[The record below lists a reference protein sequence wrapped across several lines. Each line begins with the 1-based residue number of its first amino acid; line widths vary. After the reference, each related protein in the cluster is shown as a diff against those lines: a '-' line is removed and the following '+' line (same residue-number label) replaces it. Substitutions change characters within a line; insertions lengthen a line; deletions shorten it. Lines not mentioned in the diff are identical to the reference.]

1 MKKSLLAMA
10 VLGTFAGMA
19 SAQTNVTVYGIVD
32 AGYVREFGDGPERSK
47 LTSGIK
53 NGSRLGFKGTED
65 LGGGLSA
72 NFLLENGF
80 QVDDGTLGQSQTIT
94 LPTTTRLF
102 GRQAYVGL
110 SSKTLGAI
118 NLGRQYAPIFTS
130 QDSVDPFGTGLAGAL
145 TNIMASVVR
154 VDNSVKYTTP
164 LMGGLSADLLY
175 GFGEVAGNSSESRT
189 LGGSLN
195 FSNGPIAATL
205 AHTNV
210 DVPTAG
216 EKTKLTLLGG
226 TFDFGMAKAHAA
238 FQREKGTAIDARDY
252 MIGVSA
258 PIGAGTILASYI
270 RKDDRTALE
279 QDADQ
284 IAVGY
289 VHNLSKRTNV
299 YTSFARIS
307 NDNDAG
313 YTVGS
318 AIESGATTKAFNIGV
333 QHKF

>member
-1 MKKSLLAMA
+1 MRKSLSALV
-10 VLGTFAGMA
+10 VLGAFTSVA

-32 AGYVREFGDGPERSK
+32 AGFVREFGDGPERTK

-80 QVDDGTLGQSQTIT
+80 QVDNGTLGQSDPAANIN
-94 LPTTTRLF
+94 RLF

-130 QDSVDPFGTGLAGAL
+130 LDSIDPFGTGLAGTS
-145 TNIMASVVR
+145 TNLMDTVVR
-154 VDNSVKYTTP
+154 VDNSVKYSTP
-164 LMGGLSADLLY
+164 LMGGLSADVLY
-175 GFGEVAGNSSESRT
+175 GFGETAGDSSASRT
-189 LGGSLN
+189 LGASVN

-205 AHTNV
+205 AHSNV
-210 DVPTAG
+210 DVPAAA
-216 EKTKLTLLGG
+216 EKNKLTLIGG
-226 TFDFGMAKAHAA
+226 SFDFGMAKAYAA
-238 FQREKGTAIDARDY
+238 FQREKGAASDARDY
-252 MIGVSA
+252 LLGVSA
-258 PIGAGTILASYI
+258 PIGSGTILASYI

-307 NDNDAG
+307 NDNGAAN
-313 YTVGS
+313 TVGS
-318 AIESGATTKAFNIGV
+318 AIESGETSKAFNVGV

>member
-1 MKKSLLAMA
+1 MKKSLLALS
-10 VLGTFAGMA
+10 VLSAFAGVA

-32 AGYVREFGDGPERSK
+32 AGFVREFGDGPERSK

-65 LGGGLSA
+65 LGGGISA

-80 QVDDGTLGQSQTIT
+80 QVDNGTLGQSDPASNIN
-94 LPTTTRLF
+94 RLF

-154 VDNSVKYTTP
+154 VDNSIKYSTP
-164 LMGGLSADLLY
+164 LMGGLSADVLY
-175 GFGEVAGNSSESRT
+175 GFGEVAGDSSESRT

-210 DVPTAG
+210 DTPAVG

-226 TFDFGMAKAHAA
+226 TFDFGVAKAHAA
-238 FQREKGTAIDARDY
+238 FQLEKGVATDARDY

-270 RKDDRTALE
+270 RKNDRTTLE

-318 AIESGATTKAFNIGV
+318 AIESGETTKAFNIGV

>member
-1 MKKSLLAMA
+1 MKKSLLALS
-10 VLGTFAGMA
+10 VLSAFAGVA

-32 AGYVREFGDGPERSK
+32 AGFVREFGDGPERSK

-65 LGGGLSA
+65 LGGGISA

-80 QVDDGTLGQSQTIT
+80 QVDNGTLGQSDPAANIN
-94 LPTTTRLF
+94 RLF

-154 VDNSVKYTTP
+154 VDNSIKYSTP
-164 LMGGLSADLLY
+164 LMGGLSADVLY
-175 GFGEVAGNSSESRT
+175 GFGEVAGDSSESRT

-210 DVPTAG
+210 DTPAVG

-226 TFDFGMAKAHAA
+226 TFDFGVAKAHAA
-238 FQREKGTAIDARDY
+238 FQLEKGVATDARDY

-270 RKDDRTALE
+270 RKNDRTTLE

-318 AIESGATTKAFNIGV
+318 AIESGETTKAFNIGV